1 MVDLVY
7 VFGRSVAT
15 KKRDIKN
22 KEIFIYL
29 PKKKINGIRLT
40 EFDLINV
47 ISFLLMSKPLFFSAF
62 WQTRN
67 CQCS

>member
-15 KKRDIKN
+15 KKRDIKH

-29 PKKKINGIRLT
+29 PKNINGIRLT

-47 ISFLLMSKPLFFSAF
+47 ISFLLM
-62 WQTRN
+62 
-67 CQCS
+67 